1 MDNQMILIAGVVV
14 TLLACAGIFFS
25 LQEMNPKSIRV
36 FDYFFLGAVI
46 IAYAFGNY
54 LWFIEKNQDAGQIVG
69 IWVVGSISLGL
80 YFRSIVTRTPIN
92 QD

>member
-1 MDNQMILIAGVVV
+1 MEHQTILIAGIVV
-14 TLLACAGIFFS
+14 TLLACLGMFFA
-25 LQEMNPKSIRV
+25 LQEMNPKSIRT
-36 FDYFFLGAVI
+36 FDYFFLGAVV

-54 LWFIEKNQDAGQIVG
+54 LWFIEKNHDAGQIVA

>member
-1 MDNQMILIAGVVV
+1 MDNNLILIAGIVV
-14 TLLACAGIFFS
+14 TLLACTGIFFA
-25 LQEMNPKSIRV
+25 LQEMNPKSIRT

-54 LWFIEKNQDAGQIVG
+54 LWFIENNHDAGQIVG
-69 IWVVGSISLGL
+69 IWVAGSISLGL
-80 YFRSIVTRTPIN
+80 YFRSIVTRTPVN